1 MMTWFLLDPHQKV
14 SNSFDSAVNQG
25 SNYIIISSCCG
36 AGVWDKV
43 LEPVAE
49 RRNEAGSLKLFP
61 VYLKGEDL
69 FGLTVSA
76 VTRIVESVSES
87 QILLLRAYQVKNA
100 LMLHL
105 TDVFVG
111 MDRG

>member
-1 MMTWFLLDPHQKV
+1 M
-14 SNSFDSAVNQG
+14 
-25 SNYIIISSCCG
+25 
-36 AGVWDKV
+36 WDKV

-49 RRNEAGSLKLFP
+49 RRNETGSLKLFP

-87 QILLLRAYQVKNA
+87 QIMILRTYQVKNA
-100 LMLHL
+100 LMWHL
-105 TDVFVG
+105 EG
-111 MDRG
+111 MFKMYLWIWKEADQFKIEWKY